1 MQIGSTPRDGYY
13 GACFLQPTNRTNN
26 IADAKVYC
34 ARPGSRL
41 WEADVDGRVLKTSQY
56 KPVDAG
62 QATADNKQSLQ
73 LLRRLQPIFGKFI
86 FSHTKNSF
94 CIVDPTTSNIVLSN
108 EHQFHDIDNV
118 KIVNGS
124 TLIIFTSKSQL
135 FSLSCRSIE
144 DCFVDRLT
152 EQKYDEC
159 VKLLLA
165 NRSYFNEMCR
175 TGGFVAQVLRLQ
187 NALTVHNQIT
197 DDLKTI
203 FSELTASQLQQTIVV
218 PVVRQQ
224 QDNGIFAVDNGFTM
238 NAKNRNHSG
247 PTISADENIRTV
259 LMSAS
264 RNLFNKLN
272 IFNDTDD
279 ADNTAAVGQVL
290 CDRPSII
297 PYQNVDQLNHSDEIV
312 ATVYRPNRMVVQR
325 ETTSN
330 HIALHKQLT
339 AEDKLLQNLFMIYK
353 SSRMSQLSLVERYCT
368 IFDQYDC
375 HTIRELL
382 EKLAIIMQQNN
393 IVETVARL
401 HCYEMYFNYLNH
413 DLIWEFDD
421 EARQFIINGFILINQ
436 PVDPVTI
443 VCTDCRFPLMLRKPT
458 ACRYRDI
465 GATVMKYFWSRNQL
479 QQCYELAA
487 AVPWTVELLCKFWL
501 NNENDCRNDVAKVI
515 RLVFATSTEAMW
527 LKAIQCAWFGDEAW
541 TECFELMVRMHRQRQ
556 MICANCD
563 KCSTNGNGGN
573 AWHTIE
579 SHEFYAWSRF
589 LDTLVHQVHGRTA
602 IRLVR
607 QYSSQIPC
615 DAVPKEFYLKCL
627 LLP

>member
-1 MQIGSTPRDGYY
+1 M
-13 GACFLQPTNRTNN
+13 QPTNRTNN
-26 IADAKVYC
+26 IADVKVYC

-41 WEADVDGRVLKTSQY
+41 WEADVEGRVLKTSQY
-56 KPVDAG
+56 KPVDVS
-62 QATADNKQSLQ
+62 QSSTQNITPITADNKQSVQ

-86 FSHTKNSF
+86 FSHNKNGF
-94 CIVDPTTSNIVLSN
+94 CIVDPSTSNIVLCN
-108 EHQFHDIDNV
+108 DHQFHDIDNI
-118 KIVNGS
+118 KIVNGT

-144 DCFVDRLT
+144 DCFVDQLS
-152 EQKYDEC
+152 EQKYDDC

-165 NRSYFNEMCR
+165 NRSYFYEMCR
-175 TGGFVAQVLRLQ
+175 TAGFVAQVIRLQ
-187 NALTVHNQIT
+187 NALTVDQQIT

-203 FSELTASQLQQTIVV
+203 FSELTVLQQKTIV
-218 PVVRQQ
+218 PVVRQ

-238 NAKNRNHSG
+238 NAKYRNSSG

-279 ADNTAAVGQVL
+279 VDNTATVSQVL
-290 CDRPSII
+290 CDRPIII
-297 PYQNVDQLNHSDEIV
+297 PYQNVDELNHSDEIV
-312 ATVYRPNRMVVQR
+312 ATVYRPNRTVVQR
-325 ETTSN
+325 EITLNSVQP
-330 HIALHKQLT
+330 HIILHKQLT

-353 SSRMSQLSLVERYCT
+353 SSRMSQLSLVERYST

-375 HTIRELL
+375 HSIRELL
-382 EKLAIIMQQNN
+382 EKLANIMQKNN

-436 PVDPVTI
+436 PIDTVTVLCI
-443 VCTDCRFPLMLRKPT
+443 DCRFPLMLMKPIT
-458 ACRYRDI
+458 CRYRDI

-479 QQCYELAA
+479 QQCFELAA

-527 LKAIQCAWFGDEAW
+527 LKAIQCPWFGDEAW

-563 KCSTNGNGGN
+563 KCSTIGNGGN
-573 AWHTIE
+573 AWHSIE
-579 SHEFYAWSRF
+579 SHEFFSWSCF
-589 LDTLVHQVHGRTA
+589 LDSLVNKVHGRKA

-607 QYSSQIPC
+607 QYSSQISC

-627 LLP
+627 LVP